1 MVGEAVAGCGN
12 TWFIHTT
19 SLRSYRMALMPQTLR
34 MLKKPSSKA
43 AVSEEAKR
51 RLRYVE
57 LLSDARTTLAEF
69 FSILDREREEERTLL
84 LWNRIPDD
92 DSGY

>member
-1 MVGEAVAGCGN
+1 
-12 TWFIHTT
+12 
-19 SLRSYRMALMPQTLR
+19 
-34 MLKKPSSKA
+34 
-43 AVSEEAKR
+43 VSEEAR
-51 RLRYVE
+51 RTLRYVE